1 VYYPILAG
9 SRAEASWLARPELRF
24 AVAWNPVMS
33 LEVNGPST
41 IPLMPY
47 RFIRLETPGAVT
59 GDHIRLHLHAGPAP
73 ARVEARQLV
82 PACDRTA
89 TAEVASRHADWVVVT
104 LPCGAGGRLFEIAF
118 PIGGPALQMSGL
130 AVRDDSL
137 QWPWAD
143 KARLTLGPRTPGA
156 AVTVLSFDAAT
167 LLPEALGP
175 VGAEVLADRGSTVL
189 LRLDR

>member
-1 VYYPILAG
+1 
-9 SRAEASWLARPELRF
+9 
-24 AVAWNPVMS
+24 
-33 LEVNGPST
+33 
-41 IPLMPY
+41 MPY
-47 RFIRLETPGAVT
+47 RWIRLETPDAVT
-59 GDHIRLHLHAGPAP
+59 AEHIRMRLHSGRAP

-89 TAEVASRHADWVVVT
+89 TANVPPGHADWVVVK

-130 AVRDDSL
+130 AVGDDSL

-175 VGAEVLADRGSTVL
+175 VRAEVLADRGSTVL